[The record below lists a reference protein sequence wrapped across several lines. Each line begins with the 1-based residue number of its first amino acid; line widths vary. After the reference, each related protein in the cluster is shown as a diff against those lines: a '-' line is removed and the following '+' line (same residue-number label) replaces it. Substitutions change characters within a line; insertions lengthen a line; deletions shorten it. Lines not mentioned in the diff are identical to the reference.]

1 MNTQNL
7 PIIIDEK
14 TSRHR
19 FMSSQAAKNLR
30 ILSWLIN
37 LIFLASLIWAIYQ
50 AVVDRKPLPIWA
62 WLGMVV
68 LFAVAAGLVVMVVVY
83 RGVSREIG
91 PVDFNPSSQVAGEL
105 RSESRRV
112 ATDGAKALKVEI
124 KMTAGSLSIKGDTV
138 EALEATFTYDD
149 ADWKPPQ
156 VDYVVTGDG
165 KGNMVVEQNATGRP
179 AMKPGH
185 CEWDIRLNQIL
196 PTELKVKL
204 GVGKADL
211 RLANLQ
217 LTHLY
222 VESGVGE
229 LNMDLSGKLERNV
242 MAFVKSGIGDTT
254 LQLPQDVGV
263 RIQSSTGIGN
273 LQPHGLAWDGRAY
286 TNNLYSR
293 NAVTLDIIIEGG
305 MGKISMI

>member
-7 PIIIDEK
+7 PTNIDEK

-68 LFAVAAGLVVMVVVY
+68 LFAVAAGLAVMVVVY

-91 PVDFNPSSQVAGEL
+91 PIDFGSSSLVVGEL
-105 RSESRRV
+105 RSESRRM
-112 ATDGAKALKVEI
+112 AADGAKALQVEI
-124 KMTAGSLSIKGDTV
+124 KMTAGALRIMGDTT

-165 KGNMVVEQNATGRP
+165 KGIMVVEQKATGRP
-179 AMKPGH
+179 AMKPGR
-185 CEWDIRLNQIL
+185 CEWDVRLNQIL
-196 PTELKVKL
+196 PTELKVKF
-204 GVGKADL
+204 GAGKTDL
-211 RLANLQ
+211 RLAGLQ
-217 LTHLY
+217 LTRLY

-229 LNMDLSGKLERNV
+229 LNLDLGGKLEHNV
-242 MAFVKSGIGDTT
+242 MAFIKSGIGDTT
-254 LQLPQDVGV
+254 L
-263 RIQSSTGIGN
+263 R
-273 LQPHGLAWDGRAY
+273 
-286 TNNLYSR
+286 
-293 NAVTLDIIIEGG
+293 
-305 MGKISMI
+305 